1 MKLFG
6 KLLLLSLSGVLLE
19 FVLRYIDVYITKL
32 DSHFSFSILLGGIFY
47 AILFYIALS
56 KYEKSA
62 GMLKVLLP
70 LYIGMLILSLPSH
83 IFFFKE
89 SVILLC
95 QDFCNIAITATAV
108 LYYCHHK
115 KAVLLAGGLC
125 WLLLATCIRTL
136 VLDYWGNNIY
146 PIFS

>member
-89 SVILLC
+89 SVIP
-95 QDFCNIAITATAV
+95 Q
-108 LYYCHHK
+108 
-115 KAVLLAGGLC
+115 
-125 WLLLATCIRTL
+125 IR
-136 VLDYWGNNIY
+136 N
-146 PIFS
+146 